1 MDLGP
6 VDRITADAVGE
17 PGSRTFYLQAR
28 TGDDLVTL
36 IVEKQQVELLAA
48 SVLDLLANI
57 GLETGT
63 GPDEAA
69 MDLEQPFDPRWRA
82 GRLSIG
88 YEEDADLFQLEIEE
102 FQPELEEDDP
112 QLLLRGEPETLRLRA
127 SREQMLAL
135 SRHASGVAERG
146 RPLCQFCG
154 NPLDPEGH
162 ACPAMNGH
170 STRT

>member
-28 TGDDLVTL
+28 TAAEVVTL

-48 SVLDLLANI
+48 SVLDLLASI

-63 GPDEAA
+63 GPDEAE
-69 MDLEQPFDPRWRA
+69 MDLVQPFEPRWRA

-88 YEEDADLFQLEIEE
+88 YEEDTDTFLLEIEE

-112 QLLLRGEPETLRLRA
+112 RALLQSEPEVLRLRA
-127 SREQMLAL
+127 TRDQMFAL
-135 SRHASGVAERG
+135 SRHASAVAERG
-146 RPLCQFCG
+146 RPTCQFCG

-162 ACPAMNGH
+162 VCPRQNGYRR
-170 STRT
+170 SA

>member
-28 TGDDLVTL
+28 DGDDVVT
-36 IVEKQQVELLAA
+36 ITVEKEQVRLLAA
-48 SVLDLLANI
+48 SVLDLLATI

-63 GPDEAA
+63 GPDEDA
-69 MDLEQPFDPRWRA
+69 MDLEEPFEPRWRA

-88 YEEDADLFQLEIEE
+88 YEEDADRFLLEIEE

-112 QLLLRGEPETLRLRA
+112 LLLLQEEAELLRLWA
-127 SREQMLAL
+127 SREQMFAL
-135 SRHASGVAERG
+135 SRHAAAVVDRG
-146 RPLCQFCG
+146 RPTCQFCG

-170 STRT
+170 SKRT

>member
-28 TGDDLVTL
+28 TANDVVTL

-48 SVLDLLANI
+48 SVLDLLASV

-63 GPDEAA
+63 GPAEIA
-69 MDLEQPFDPRWRA
+69 MELEEPFEPRWRA

-88 YEEDADLFQLEIEE
+88 YEEDADLFLLEIEE
-102 FQPELEEDDP
+102 FQTELEEDDP
-112 QLLLRGEPETLRLRA
+112 QRLLQGDAEILRLRA
-127 SREQMLAL
+127 TREQMFAL
-135 SRHASGVAERG
+135 SRHASEVAERG
-146 RPLCQFCG
+146 RPTCQFCG

>member
-17 PGSRTFYLQAR
+17 PGARTFYLQAR
-28 TGDDLVTL
+28 TAVELVTL

-48 SVLDLLANI
+48 SVLDLLASI

-63 GPDEAA
+63 GPGEEE
-69 MDLEQPFDPRWRA
+69 LELVQPFETRWRA

-88 YEEDADLFQLEIEE
+88 YEEDRDQFLLEIEE
-102 FQPELEEDDP
+102 FRPELEDDDP
-112 QLLLRGEPETLRLRA
+112 RALLEHEPEVLRLRA
-127 SREQMLAL
+127 SREQMFAL
-135 SRHASGVAERG
+135 SRHASAVVERG
-146 RPLCQFCG
+146 RPTCQFCG
-154 NPLDPEGH
+154 NPLDPGGH

-170 STRT
+170 SKRD